1 MRFTSDFW
9 IKKQDASDIKA
20 GTLDGMATDSNL
32 RRSVKHLPR
41 PSSARPANQSLPSS
55 SNHAQEAEPFTGK
68 TLTGTFIR
76 VSVDLVVVA

>member
-32 RRSVKHLPR
+32 RSVKRQKLSCHLEAIEAAGLSILSKSIIR
-41 PSSARPANQSLPSS
+41 HQNQ
-55 SNHAQEAEPFTGK
+55 
-68 TLTGTFIR
+68 FIE
-76 VSVDLVVVA
+76 VSIIEINQF

>member
-32 RRSVKHLPR
+32 RSVKWQKLSCHLEAIEAAGLSILSKSIIR
-41 PSSARPANQSLPSS
+41 HKNQSLEEST
-55 SNHAQEAEPFTGK
+55 N
-68 TLTGTFIR
+68 
-76 VSVDLVVVA
+76 DLS

>member
-32 RRSVKHLPR
+32 RSVKQRKL
-41 PSSARPANQSLPSS
+41 SCYLKAV
-55 SNHAQEAEPFTGK
+55 EAAGLSILSK
-68 TLTGTFIR
+68 SIIRDQKLFIE
-76 VSVDLVVVA
+76 VSIINLSQI